1 MFGFRK
7 CKHCNEFQMVNDLA
21 IRFRELERENK
32 ALKKELEEKTRPV
45 CETEREESLY
55 EPVAKPDFGAMPNSA
70 AQTKQSVTSNVPIE
84 NPKTTRC

>member
-21 IRFRELERENK
+21 IRYRELERENK

-45 CETEREESLY
+45 CETEREES
-55 EPVAKPDFGAMPNSA
+55 D
-70 AQTKQSVTSNVPIE
+70 
-84 NPKTTRC
+84 

>member
-1 MFGFRK
+1 MIVSTNNGATAESGAR
-7 CKHCNEFQMVNDLA
+7 
-21 IRFRELERENK
+21 
-32 ALKKELEEKTRPV
+32 ALDILIPLRYSVIEKTRPV

-84 NPKTTRC
+84 NPRKG